1 MVPLAA
7 LVAAS
12 LLITVADGVPT
23 LDARQSCHGAS
34 RGGNADQ
41 DLKNCMQEEQGARDA
56 LVKQW
61 GNFTAADR
69 RSCTEMATLG
79 GLPSYVELLTCLEMA
94 QAAKDIK
101 DPTAPGGSTSTRRV
115 R

>member
-23 LDARQSCHGAS
+23 LGAGKSCGGAS
-34 RGGNADQ
+34 GGGNADQ
-41 DLKNCMQEEQGARDA
+41 DLKNCMQEEQGARDS

-61 GNFTAADR
+61 GNFAAADR
-69 RSCTEMATLG
+69 RSCTDMATLG

-94 QAAKDIK
+94 QAAKDI
-101 DPTAPGGSTSTRRV
+101 
-115 R
+115 